1 MSIRLILAD
10 DHTIVREGLV
20 AILSNAPDIE
30 VVGEAGTG
38 RDAIALAKQTQ
49 PDIAIIDLA
58 LPDIDGFEVIEHLHD
73 VAPDTAVVLLTMHLS
88 RQHVRRAFALG
99 IRAYVLKES
108 AGADLI
114 EAVRAA
120 YNGRRYI
127 SLALTDILL
136 DLGEPSPLE
145 RLSKREYQVLVRVV
159 QGKSSAAIAREL
171 HLSPKTVETY
181 RSRIMAKLDIH
192 DLPSLV
198 KFAIQEGL
206 ISLD

>member
-114 EAVRAA
+114 EAVRAV

-127 SLALTDILL
+127 SPALTDILL

-181 RSRIMAKLDIH
+181 RSRIMDKLDIH

>member
-20 AILSNAPDIE
+20 AILSKYPDIE

-38 RDAIALAKQTQ
+38 HATIMLAERTQ

-58 LPDIDGFEVIEHLHD
+58 LPDIDGFEVIERLRY

-88 RQHVRRAFALG
+88 RPHVRRAFDLG
-99 IRAYVLKES
+99 VRAYVLKES

-114 EAVRAA
+114 EAVRATH
-120 YNGRRYI
+120 NGQRYI
-127 SLALTDILL
+127 SPALTGILL
-136 DLGEPSPLE
+136 DLDKPSPLE
-145 RLSKREYQVLVRVV
+145 RLSERERQVLVRVV
-159 QGKSSAAIAREL
+159 QGKSSAAIAHEL

-181 RSRIMAKLDIH
+181 RSRIMDKLDIH
-192 DLPSLV
+192 DLPGLV